1 MSKNLRVKTSKFVD
15 ETYRVSF
22 KFNGSRYYG
31 CYKGDTLASALLA
44 NDIHLVG
51 RSFKY
56 HRPRGIMT
64 SGSEEPNAIV
74 QLHNN
79 SDRTEPNVRATEIE
93 IYEGLEASSQNCWPS
108 VNFDIGGINN
118 LLSPLL
124 PAGFYYKTFMWPA
137 SFWEKYEYFI
147 RKSAGL
153 GKSPTTPDPDI
164 YEHEYIHCDVLIVG
178 AGISGI
184 MAAKTAAKN
193 GLKTL
198 LVDEK
203 PNLGGSTIYQNS
215 EHFKI
220 NNQNS
225 GSWLEKEINEIKKI
239 DNLDI
244 RIRTSVAAFHG
255 YNFLLARENLTDHLP
270 IEQRKNKTRQKLL
283 KIRAK
288 KVITAT
294 GSLERPLIFDNN
306 DRPGIL
312 LSSAIKRYAD
322 LFGVACGEKNIFL
335 TNNDSAYETAIS
347 LIQKGIKVEAIVDNR
362 EEIESKLLYEVEK
375 NNIKVFKGFTI
386 VNTNGYKK
394 INKVSLMKLS
404 KDGQKVIGSKIN
416 LSCDCLGVS
425 GGWTPAVHLFTQSG
439 GKLKFREEDQVFIP
453 NKYSSEQISIGAC
466 NGDLTLED
474 IIENTPKYLKEFLNI
489 KKTDYDNVEVFSSE
503 NKSKRNIW
511 LLPSDK
517 ILGKTK
523 SFVDYQNDATAKDI
537 KLALRE
543 GFRSIEHVK
552 RYTTTGM
559 GTDQGKLGNMH
570 ALGIISETAGTKMG
584 EHGTTTFRP
593 PYTPLTFGTIVGRNV
608 GEYFDIFRKTPMHEW
623 HLKNK
628 AEFENVGQWKRAWY
642 YPKNNENMFEA
653 VQRES
658 KAARE
663 SAGILDAST
672 LGKIDI
678 QGTDASEFLNRV
690 YTNAWSKL
698 AVGKCRYG
706 LMLNEDGMVYDD
718 GVTTRLGENH
728 YIMTTTTGG
737 AANVLGK
744 LEDYLQTE
752 WPELDVYLTSVTDHF
767 ATISVCGP
775 NSKKIISNV
784 IPDLDLS
791 DENFPHMS
799 FKNTKIG
806 KINCRVMR
814 ISFTGEH
821 SYEINIQANYANSV
835 WEKCMEVGKD
845 FNITPYGTETMHLLR
860 AEKGFIIVGQD
871 TDATMTPI
879 DLQMDWI
886 VSKKKYDF
894 IGKRSLY
901 RSDTIKDDRKQLV
914 GLLTDNPN
922 EILEEGA
929 QIVADVNKS
938 PIEMLGHVTSSYYSP
953 NLKKSIALGVVR
965 GGKNMMGKKL
975 IIPMENKTI
984 NVTVADPVFLDKEN
998 KRLNA

>member
-1 MSKNLRVKTSKFVD
+1 MTKNLRVKTSKFID
-15 ETYRVSF
+15 ETYRISF
-22 KFNGSRYYG
+22 KFNGKTYYG
-31 CYKGDTLASALLA
+31 FKGDTLASALLA

-64 SGSEEPNAIV
+64 AGSEEPNAIV
-74 QLHNN
+74 QLHDNT
-79 SDRTEPNVRATEIE
+79 SRTEPNVRATEIE

-118 LLSPLL
+118 FLSPVL

-137 SFWEKYEYFI
+137 SFWKKYEYFI

-153 GKSPTTPDPDI
+153 GKSPTKPDPDV
-164 YEHEYIHCDVLIVG
+164 YEHKYIHCDVLIIG

-184 MAAKTAAKN
+184 IAAKTAAKN
-193 GLKTL
+193 GFKTL
-198 LVDEK
+198 LVEEK
-203 PNLGGSTIYQNS
+203 PYLGGSTIYQNS

-220 NNQNS
+220 NNQIS
-225 GSWLEKEINEIKKI
+225 SSWLEKEINEIKKI
-239 DNLDI
+239 KNLEI
-244 RIRTSVAAFHG
+244 KIRTSVAAFYG
-255 YNFLLARENLTDHLP
+255 YNYLLARENLTDHFPL
-270 IEQRKNKTRQKLL
+270 EQRNNKTRHRLL

-312 LSSAIKRYAD
+312 LSSAIEKYANF
-322 LFGVACGEKNIFL
+322 FGTACGEKNALF

-347 LIQKGIKVEAIVDNR
+347 LYQKGINIEAVVDNR
-362 EEIESKLLYEVEK
+362 EEIDSKLIKETEK
-375 NNIKVFKGFTI
+375 NNIKVYKGYTVI
-386 VNTNGYKK
+386 NTSGYKR
-394 INKVSLMKLS
+394 INKITIMKLS
-404 KDGQKVIGSKIN
+404 KDGQKVIGPKI
-416 LSCDCLGVS
+416 SIKCDCLGIS

-439 GKLKFREEDQVFIP
+439 GKLKFREDDQVFIP
-453 NKYSSEQISIGAC
+453 NKYPLNQISIGSC
-466 NGDLTLED
+466 NGDFTLDEILLN
-474 IIENTPKYLKEFLNI
+474 IIKTLKEFLNI
-489 KKTDYDNVEVFSSE
+489 KKIEYENLEVRSSF
-503 NKSKRNIW
+503 NKSKKNIW

-517 ILGKTK
+517 MIGKTK
-523 SFVDYQNDATAKDI
+523 PFVDYQNDATAKDI

-570 ALGIISETAGTKMG
+570 ALGIISETSGSKM
-584 EHGTTTFRP
+584 EELGTTTFRP

-608 GEYFDIFRKTPMHEW
+608 GEYFDIFRKTPIHEW
-623 HLKNK
+623 HIENK

-642 YPKNNENMFEA
+642 YPKEGESMHDA

-658 KAARE
+658 KAARD

-678 QGTDASEFLNRV
+678 QGTDSSEFLNRI

-718 GVTTRLGENH
+718 GVTTRLDENH

-737 AANVLGK
+737 AATVLGK

-752 WPELDVYLTSVTDHF
+752 WPELDVYLTSVTDHY
-767 ATISVCGP
+767 ATVSVCGP
-775 NSKKIISNV
+775 NSKKIISKV
-784 IPDLDLS
+784 IPDLDFS
-791 DENFPHMS
+791 DKNFPHMS

-806 KINCRVMR
+806 KIKCRIMR

-821 SYEINIQANYANSV
+821 SYEINVQANYGKSV
-835 WEKCMEVGKD
+835 WEKCMKAGKE

-879 DLQMDWI
+879 DLQMNWI

-901 RSDTIKDDRKQLV
+901 RSDTIREDRKQLV
-914 GLLTDNPN
+914 GLLTENPD
-922 EILEEGA
+922 EVLEEGA
-929 QIVADVNKS
+929 QIVADINKS
-938 PIEMLGHVTSSYYSP
+938 PVEMLGHVTSSYYSP
-953 NLKKSIALGVVR
+953 NLKKSIALAVVR
-965 GGKNMMGKKL
+965 GGKNMMGHKL
-975 IIPMENKTI
+975 IIPMEKKQI